1 MDQEHDRSL
10 AERFARHADERAFR
24 ELYQRHT
31 PALFALAVRLAGGR
45 RDQAADLVQDA
56 WLRAARA
63 LPSFRWESALRTWLS
78 RCVINCWH
86 ESRRRAAREPRDDA
100 DVSIARPGPDPA
112 GRIDLERAIA
122 ALGDGSREVLVL
134 HDIHGYTHGEI
145 AALLGIE
152 PGTSKSQLSR
162 ARSRLRELLASR
174 TRAAGTRR

>member
-10 AERFARHADERAFR
+10 AERFARNADERAFR
-24 ELYQRHT
+24 ELYRRHT

-45 RDQAADLVQDA
+45 RDQAADIVQEA

-86 ESRRRAAREPRDDA
+86 ESTRRAAREPRDAA
-100 DVSIARPGPDPA
+100 DGPFAGPGQDPA
-112 GRIDLERAIA
+112 ERIDLERAIA
-122 ALGDGSREVLVL
+122 ALSDGFREVLVL
-134 HDIHGYTHGEI
+134 HDIHGYTHDEI
-145 AALLGIE
+145 GALLGIE

-162 ARSRLRELLASR
+162 ARSRLRELLAPR
-174 TRAAGTRR
+174 NRAAGTGR